1 MSDPGQSS
9 RTKLNRLSYK
19 ASSKLS
25 DLHSII
31 DENLVAHVG
40 LIENG
45 HPLVIPM
52 TYGRNGNTLFLH
64 GSSGSRLMRL
74 LAENSSVCVSITEL
88 NALKVARSNFN
99 SGMHYRSAVIFGRA
113 RLLED
118 EEKMEALDLISDS
131 LIPGRVAEARP
142 MTKKEAAATI
152 IVAVGLDEA
161 SVKIS
166 VNEVDDPEED
176 LGLGY
181 WAGIVPL
188 TRGVGAVIPADTE
201 SSELPV
207 PESVRRFVERHQST
221 QRQTPSAD

>member
-1 MSDPGQSS
+1 MSQPGNTE
-9 RTKLNRLSYK
+9 RTELKRLSYK
-19 ASSKLS
+19 ASFEVS
-25 DLHSII
+25 DLHSIL

-40 LIENG
+40 LVECG
-45 HPLVIPM
+45 QPLVIPM
-52 TYGRNGNTLFLH
+52 TYGRSGSTLYLH

-74 LAENSSVCVSITEL
+74 LAENPDVCVSITEL

-99 SGMHYRSAVIFGRA
+99 SGMHYRSAVIFGKA
-113 RLLED
+113 RLLEND
-118 EEKMEALDLISDS
+118 EKMAALDLISDA

-152 IVAVGLDEA
+152 IIALPLEEA

-176 LGLGY
+176 MGLGY

-188 TRGVGAVIPADTE
+188 TRGVGEILPADKE
-201 SSELPV
+201 ASQLPI
-207 PESVRRFVERHQST
+207 PESIKRFVERHREAQ
-221 QRQTPSAD
+221 